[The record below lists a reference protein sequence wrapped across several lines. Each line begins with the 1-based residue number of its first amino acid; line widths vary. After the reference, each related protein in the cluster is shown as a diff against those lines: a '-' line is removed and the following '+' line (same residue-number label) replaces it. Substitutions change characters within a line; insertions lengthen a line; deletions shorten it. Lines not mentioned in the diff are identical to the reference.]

1 MIAPSLEHLYRESIF
16 KKQPRGD
23 VMSSHATAL
32 FADRH
37 STRAAVEQLAQAGFS
52 RDSISVAMSEATH
65 DRQFGDA
72 RRPLGLRAR
81 SVWRDGLLGALVSTL
96 ATVASPGE
104 EPLRVGG
111 PLAPWIVRA
120 GALTRALVALGLGEN
135 DARAVR
141 AGLRDG
147 YIVVG
152 VQARDDRV
160 NLAARLL
167 ELAGG
172 FALQAA

>member
-1 MIAPSLEHLYRESIF
+1 MP
-16 KKQPRGD
+16 Q
-23 VMSSHATAL
+23 HATAL

-37 STRAAVEQLAQAGFS
+37 STRAAVDQLAQAGFS
-52 RDSISVAMSEATH
+52 RDSISVAMSQATH
-65 DRQFGDA
+65 ERQFGESGD
-72 RRPLGLRAR
+72 RPLGVRAP
-81 SVWRDGLLGALVSTL
+81 SVWRDGLLGALVSSLT
-96 ATVASPGE
+96 TVASPGE

-111 PLAPWIVRA
+111 PLAPWIIRA
-120 GALTRALVALGLGEN
+120 GALTRALVALGLGES

-141 AGLRDG
+141 TGLRDG

-152 VQARDDRV
+152 VQASGDRA

>member
-1 MIAPSLEHLYRESIF
+1 MA
-16 KKQPRGD
+16 Q
-23 VMSSHATAL
+23 HATAL

-37 STRAAVEQLAQAGFS
+37 STRAAVEQLAQAGFT

-65 DRQFGDA
+65 ERQFGHKLLPIGQ
-72 RRPLGLRAR
+72 RTR
-81 SVWRDGLLGALVSTL
+81 SVWRDGLLGALVSSL

-111 PLAPWIVRA
+111 PLAPWIIRA
-120 GALTRALVALGLGEN
+120 GALTRALVALGLGDG
-135 DARAVR
+135 DARAVH

-152 VQARDDRV
+152 VQTRGDRA

-172 FALQAA
+172 VTLQAA